1 MLRASFRG
9 RGHVRTA
16 LFWVGAAALV
26 AGLVFLAQAIDAA
39 TLSATLS
46 AVLRSPGSVLGA
58 LAAYAAAFVLRAI
71 AWRYLLPELTLGHSL
86 AALHVSLGGNHVL
99 PLRLGEALRVTSVV
113 RRAGVDMKGA
123 TATTIVTRAADI
135 VAVIGL
141 AALLG
146 PRVTGG
152 IVGTWGWV
160 AAAGATCLWIA
171 GVAWLHRLKP
181 GRRSRSWTSVA
192 IVAASS
198 TIAWVLESTVF
209 WAAAGW
215 AGFDLS
221 FTEAIVVTAVTI
233 AAQTV
238 AIAPA
243 GIGTYEAAATAALV
257 AMGLPA
263 GPALAAAIAAHALKT
278 VYALVT
284 GVVASLWP
292 APSLVGRVRLPRRA
306 PVRGPSAPSTSD
318 APIVLFLPA
327 HNEAATVSAVLRRA
341 PSVVRGRPVVRVV
354 IDDGSADGTAAM
366 AADAGAEVV
375 RLEPNRGLGAAVRT
389 GFEVARRHGAA
400 AVAFCDADGEY
411 APEELGI
418 LTEPILNGDAD
429 YVVGDRFAGDIR
441 RMLPHRRLGN
451 RILTRGLSFVARR
464 KLGDG
469 QSGYRA
475 LSATAMAEAEI
486 VHDYNY
492 AQVLT
497 LDLLGRGFRY
507 AEVPISY
514 SFRRE
519 GRSFVRLGKY
529 LKQVIP
535 AVHRELN
542 LTASILDDVR
552 LEPPTRGR
560 PGDLVETTIRS

>member
-1 MLRASFRG
+1 MLRAGFRG
-9 RGHVRTA
+9 SGRLRTA
-16 LFWVGAAALV
+16 LFWVGTAALV
-26 AGLVFLAQAIDAA
+26 AALVFLAQAIDAA
-39 TLSATLS
+39 TLSATWS
-46 AVLRSPGSVLGA
+46 AVLRSPASVLGA
-58 LAAYAAAFVLRAI
+58 LTAYAAAFMLRAV

-113 RRAGVDMKGA
+113 RRAGVDVKGA

-152 IVGTWGWV
+152 IVGMWGWV
-160 AAAGATCLWIA
+160 AAAGAACLWIA
-171 GVAWLHRLKP
+171 GVAWLNRLKP
-181 GRRSRSWTSVA
+181 GRRSRSWMWVA
-192 IVAASS
+192 VVATSS
-198 TIAWVLESTVF
+198 TLAWVLESTVF

-215 AGFDLS
+215 AGLDLS
-221 FTEAIVVTAVTI
+221 FTEAVVVTAVTI
-233 AAQTV
+233 AAQAV

-284 GVVASLWP
+284 GVIASLWP
-292 APSLVGRVRLPRRA
+292 SPSLVGHVRLPRRVLA
-306 PVRGPSAPSTSD
+306 RSPSPPSMPDGP
-318 APIVLFLPA
+318 IILFLPA
-327 HNEAATVSAVLRRA
+327 HNEATTVADVLRRA
-341 PSVVRGRPVVRVV
+341 PDVVLGHPVVRVV
-354 IDDGSADGTAAM
+354 IDDGSTDGTSGIAAG
-366 AADAGAEVV
+366 AGAEIV
-375 RLEPNRGLGAAVRT
+375 RLEPNRGLGAAVRA
-389 GFEVARRHGAA
+389 GFAVARRHRAA

-411 APEELGI
+411 APEELAV
-418 LTEPILNGDAD
+418 LVEPILGGDAD

-464 KLGDG
+464 RLGDG

-475 LSATAMAEAEI
+475 LSATAMAEVEI

-497 LDLLGRGFRY
+497 LDLLGKGFRY

-514 SFRRE
+514 GFRRE

-529 LKQVIP
+529 LRQVIP

-542 LTASILDDVR
+542 TPASILDDVR
-552 LEPPTRGR
+552 LEPPAGGR
-560 PGDLVETTIRS
+560 PGDLVEAAVRS

>member
-1 MLRASFRG
+1 MLTAAQRTPGRVRAL
-9 RGHVRTA
+9 
-16 LFWVGAAALV
+16 LFWVGAVALI
-26 AGLVFLAQAIDAA
+26 AGLGFLARSIDGA
-39 TLSATLS
+39 TLTATWRAL
-46 AVLRSPGSVLGA
+46 LRSPGSVLGA
-58 LAAYAAAFVLRAI
+58 IAAYASAFALRAVV
-71 AWRYLLPELTLGHSL
+71 WRYLLPELTLGHSL
-86 AALHVSLGGNHVL
+86 AALHVSLGGNHIL

-113 RRAGVDMKGA
+113 RRAGVDVKPA
-123 TATTIVTRAADI
+123 AATTIVTRAADI
-135 VAVIGL
+135 VAVVGL

-160 AAAGATCLWIA
+160 AAAAAMCLWI
-171 GVAWLHRLKP
+171 GGIVWLHRLKP
-181 GRRSRSWTSVA
+181 VRSRSWTSAAV
-192 IVAASS
+192 VAASS
-198 TIAWVLESTVF
+198 TLAWVLESAVF
-209 WAAAGW
+209 WAAAHW
-215 AGFDLS
+215 AGLGLS
-221 FTEAIVVTAVTI
+221 FTEAVVVTAVTI
-233 AAQTV
+233 AAQTL
-238 AIAPA
+238 AIAPG

-292 APSLVGRVRLPRRA
+292 APSLVGRVRLPQRVGVPR
-306 PVRGPSAPSTSD
+306 PSAPPGPD

-327 HNEAATVSAVLRRA
+327 YDEAATVAGVLRRVPDA
-341 PSVVRGRPVVRVV
+341 VRGRPVVRVV
-354 IDDGSADGTAAM
+354 IDDGSTDGTAEI

-375 RLEPNRGLGAAVRT
+375 RLQPNRGLGAAVRA
-389 GFEVARRHGAA
+389 GFEVARKHRAA

-411 APEELGI
+411 APEELPTLVG
-418 LTEPILNGDAD
+418 PILDGVAD
-429 YVVGDRFAGDIR
+429 YVVGDRFSGDIR

-451 RILTRGLSFVARR
+451 RILTRGLSLAARR

-475 LSATAMAEAEI
+475 LSHAALAEAEI

-497 LDLLGRGFRY
+497 LNLLRKGFRY

-514 SFRRE
+514 GFRGE
-519 GRSFVRLGKY
+519 GRSFIRLGTY
-529 LKQVIP
+529 LKRVIP
-535 AVHRELN
+535 AAYRELN
-542 LTASILDDVR
+542 PPASVLDDVR
-552 LEPPTRGR
+552 LESPAGGP
-560 PGDLVETTIRS
+560 PGDLVEATVRS